1 VRAINL
7 LPRDDKRRGPDAG
20 KPSPIVLTAI
30 IGAVLVTALLCGL
43 FLMAHSKVTQKQAAL
58 DGKQQEL
65 GAIPKPA
72 TDVVARADAIVADK
86 QARISAL
93 NAALAR
99 RVAWDRVLREFA
111 LVLPSDVWLMKLS
124 GEPPTLSTALTPA
137 PPSTS
142 TSTATPAGGATTSGS
157 EASPTAGSDGSVMFQ
172 IEGFT
177 YSQGGVAR
185 LLTRLQVIPDFENV
199 QLLSSEA
206 EQQGGR
212 NIIHFRLGADI
223 RQPGGAS

>member
-1 VRAINL
+1 
-7 LPRDDKRRGPDAG
+7 
-20 KPSPIVLTAI
+20 
-30 IGAVLVTALLCGL
+30 
-43 FLMAHSKVTQKQAAL
+43 
-58 DGKQQEL
+58 
-65 GAIPKPA
+65 
-72 TDVVARADAIVADK
+72 
-86 QARISAL
+86 
-93 NAALAR
+93 
-99 RVAWDRVLREFA
+99 
-111 LVLPSDVWLMKLS
+111 
-124 GEPPTLSTALTPA
+124 
-137 PPSTS
+137 
-142 TSTATPAGGATTSGS
+142 
-157 EASPTAGSDGSVMFQ
+157 MFQ